1 MINNKRLAG
10 IALIALTGLIQISF
24 VKNSLPKKALKW
36 ETGVALYSFN
46 KFSFDEAIA
55 KADSAGAKFV
65 EGFFFHNLGK
75 DYNGHAIP
83 NLSDEEIA
91 RMKSTLDSKG
101 IKMKSLYSGNGK
113 NLHEWNTYFTFSK
126 KMGIEFLTCEPERKD
141 WDLLDS
147 LAGSYQMK
155 IAIHE
160 HARGSSYYWHPD
172 SVMAAMKG
180 RPNIWACADLGHW
193 VRSGLD
199 PVQCLKILEG
209 RIICVHVKDLD
220 EANNLKANDVV
231 AGTGVL
237 NYPAIVKE
245 LKRQNFN
252 GMAYIER
259 EGNWNNNMP
268 DVKKALG
275 YLSKLAK

>member
-1 MINNKRLAG
+1 MKNTKNLALL
-10 IALIALTGLIQISF
+10 ALVGVAALVQISF
-24 VKNSLPKKALKW
+24 VKNDLSKKALNWK
-36 ETGVALYSFN
+36 TGVALYSFN
-46 KFSFDEAIA
+46 KFSFAETIE

-75 DYNGHAIP
+75 DFNGHAIP
-83 NLSDEEIA
+83 NLNDEEISK
-91 RMKSTLDSKG
+91 MKSMLDKKG
-101 IKMKSLYSGNGK
+101 IQMKSLYSGNGK
-113 NLHEWNTYFTFSK
+113 NLEEWNTYFTFSK
-126 KMGIEFLTCEPERKD
+126 KMGIEFLTCEPEKKD
-141 WDLLDS
+141 WNLLDS
-147 LAGSYQMK
+147 LAGAYKMR

-160 HARGSSYYWHPD
+160 HAKGSSYYWHPD
-172 SVMAAMKG
+172 SVVAAMKG

-199 PVQCLKILEG
+199 PVKCLKTLEG
-209 RIICVHVKDLD
+209 RVICVHVKDLD
-220 EANNLKANDVV
+220 GANNLKANDVV

-237 NYPAIVKE
+237 DYPAIVKE

-268 DVKKALG
+268 DVKQALE
-275 YLSKLAK
+275 YLSKLSR